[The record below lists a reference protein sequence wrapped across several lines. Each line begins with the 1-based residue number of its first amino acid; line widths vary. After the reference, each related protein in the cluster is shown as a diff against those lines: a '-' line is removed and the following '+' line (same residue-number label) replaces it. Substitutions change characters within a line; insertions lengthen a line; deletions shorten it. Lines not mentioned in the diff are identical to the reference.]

1 MFRDVFP
8 IGMADAWRHRPLK
21 LEALR
26 RRTSYFPSVTE
37 SIVQECLSTKQP
49 WILACILWTQNIW
62 VNMLLELLISARQTE
77 ENAGCALLMPP
88 FRRIIPD
95 ETCKEQQTHL
105 GRQEELKKNWTFQA
119 LDFEVDFAVEL
130 YTSTIYINI
139 YNYI

>member
-1 MFRDVFP
+1 MP
-8 IGMADAWRHRPLK
+8 G
-21 LEALR
+21 
-26 RRTSYFPSVTE
+26 
-37 SIVQECLSTKQP
+37 
-49 WILACILWTQNIW
+49 
-62 VNMLLELLISARQTE
+62 QTE

-130 YTSTIYINI
+130 CIYFYIYIYIFVYINI
-139 YNYI
+139 YIYIYESK